1 MQVRI
6 YTRQCLIWPIE
17 QINIPDFSG
26 TVKDLLAREVRDFA
40 PDKLSVSIYTDGKKA
55 SWDTPLFDVEELKII
70 IEPQGVEAAFA
81 IVAAIVAVASV
92 AYSLYMMNRLKADN
106 PAKTSDTSTI
116 YDVNAQGNKVKLQQ
130 VVPENF
136 GLIKHFPDYLADK
149 HTFYRRNKKYIDM
162 ILCQGV
168 GYYEHKTDGSDI
180 YIGNTPFNGYPS
192 SDVKWQIFDPGE
204 DISEN
209 SIESGMHKCW
219 YSSPEVTSSGKTL
232 DPVGNVDP
240 SESGGYVVYTGGKAT
255 AKKTAGQSG
264 GLSWHIMPKSFCGVY
279 WTYAGYRPSVTTG
292 GGQAFVLVAAN
303 IGAKA
308 GDYIQISNASNV
320 RKWADN
326 AECEAAK
333 LDSGNI
339 QLTWTADGTY
349 SDLSCIADT
358 AVNVTITRS
367 ETYMTQVGGGYAG
380 SKYKTWTATT
390 GETSC
395 NVISYSQT
403 DGKIT
408 VEISGIADLPT
419 IPESDFYGYNTLI
432 PEELVHYLTITQEL
446 TESIIDPLTGASRVS
461 DNGTYEITEV
471 GSTTVKGNPGHPVAG
486 GYQTIYERTEVSAPV
501 YTLKRID
508 PDTDTEIPWSGFW
521 GTGWVDG
528 VADDAFSVAVQTNP
542 DAEEAK
548 EYAGPYRACPIGAVC
563 TQFEVDI
570 DFPAGLGYLNS
581 NGKYEERTVKL
592 SIEWRNI
599 DEGGTTGTGK
609 WEAYNYQKTAGTG
622 DELAETITFDL
633 PAGAYECRIKN
644 LSDKVDDAAQVDT
657 VKWTGL
663 KSCIAQPKKYDG
675 MTTILCRFRGS
686 ETLSELS
693 ENQIA
698 TFWTRKLPPVGGGNL
713 AATEDIAPAV
723 QYILQNSKY
732 ANIID
737 ADSLKA
743 LDAYCKNHSYV
754 LSGTIDDDSTLLDE
768 LRNVLKTC
776 MAEVTVADNKVAFA
790 WMSKKTD
797 DDPYQQLF
805 MPQNVTAAPSVNL
818 TFAKDDDVKE
828 IELSY
833 IDSQTWKT
841 ATWFY
846 HLDEKGA
853 VVETTYATTKNAEKL
868 DTWGVKGTN
877 AHHEQARALAVRRL
891 KFLTYCKTQYEI
903 QTELDGLNCQ
913 YLDYVGLVLPQELSN
928 ISGRITA
935 YNSSAKT
942 ITVDQSIP
950 ARFDSGVVYVRK
962 KDGSSINYAFV
973 RKDSLTLEISGSF
986 IAWDPEYGK
995 TLEYPFFAI
1004 GEIVPCW
1011 VQSVEPGDKSCT
1023 LKLVNYDARIF
1034 D

>member
-1 MQVRI
+1 MQINVFS
-6 YTRQCLIWPIE
+6 RQDLNRPIE
-17 QINIPDFSG
+17 SISRDFSG
-26 TVKDLLAREVRDFA
+26 TLSDFFRAEVRGFA
-40 PDKLSVSIYTDGKKA
+40 PEKLACLSVYADGRKIDWAARLDGVK
-55 SWDTPLFDVEELKII
+55 TLNII
-70 IEPQGVEAAFA
+70 IEPGGIETAFA
-81 IVAAIVAVASV
+81 IVAVIVAVASV

-116 YDVNAQGNKVKLQQ
+116 YDVNAQGNKVRLQQ

-204 DISEN
+204 DISKN
-209 SIESGMHKCW
+209 SIEAGMHKCW
-219 YSSPEVTSSGKTL
+219 YSSTEVTSSGKTL

-240 SESGGYVVYTGGKAT
+240 GESGGYKPYTRGKAT
-255 AKKTAGQSG
+255 ANYHDG

-279 WTYAGYRPSVTTG
+279 WAYAGYRPSATG
-292 GGQAFVLVAAN
+292 GGQAFVLTAAN

-308 GDYIQISNASNV
+308 GDYIRITNA
-320 RKWADN
+320 
-326 AECEAAK
+326 
-333 LDSGNI
+333 L
-339 QLTWTADGTY
+339 
-349 SDLSCIADT
+349 
-358 AVNVTITRS
+358 
-367 ETYMTQVGGGYAG
+367 
-380 SKYKTWTATT
+380 
-390 GETSC
+390 
-395 NVISYSQT
+395 
-403 DGKIT
+403 
-408 VEISGIADLPT
+408 
-419 IPESDFYGYNTLI
+419 
-432 PEELVHYLTITQEL
+432 
-446 TESIIDPLTGASRVS
+446 S
-461 DNGTYEITEV
+461 DNGTYEITGV
-471 GSTTVKGNPGHPVAG
+471 GSTTVKGNPGNPVAG
-486 GYQTIYERTEVSAPV
+486 GNQTVYERTEVTAPV
-501 YTLKRID
+501 YTVKRID
-508 PDTDTEIPWSGFW
+508 PDTDKEIPWSGFW
-521 GTGWVDG
+521 GSDHWVDG
-528 VADDAFSVAVQTNP
+528 VPDDALTVSYQENA
-542 DAEEAK
+542 AAAEAK
-548 EYAGPYRACPIGAVC
+548 EYAGPYRACPIGASASEY
-563 TQFEVDI
+563 EVDI
-570 DFPAGLGYLNS
+570 DFPAGLGYLNGS
-581 NGKYEERTVKL
+581 GKYAERTVTL
-592 SIEWRNI
+592 SIEWRKV
-599 DEGGTTGTGK
+599 GTSAWT
-609 WEAYNYQKTAGTG
+609 AYKYTKTAGTG
-622 DELAETITFDL
+622 DELAETITFTLDE
-633 PAGAYECRIKN
+633 GAYECRIKN

-663 KSCIAQPKKYDG
+663 KSCIAQPKTYDG
-675 MTTILCRFRGS
+675 MTVILCRFRGS

-698 TFWTRKLPPVGGGNL
+698 TFWTRKLAPVGGSGL
-713 AATEDIAPAV
+713 VTTEDIAPAV

-776 MAEVTVADNKVAFA
+776 MAEVTVTDNKVAFA

-805 MPQNVTAAPSVNL
+805 MPQNMTAAPSVNL

-833 IDSQTWKT
+833 IDATTWKT

-868 DTWGVKGTN
+868 DTWGVKGSG
-877 AHHEQARALAVRRL
+877 AHHEQARALAERRL
-891 KFLTYCKTQYEI
+891 KFLTYSKVQYEV

-928 ISGRITA
+928 ISGRITE
-935 YNSSAKT
+935 YDSSAKT

-962 KDGSSINYAFV
+962 KDGSSINYPFV
-973 RKDSLTLEISGSF
+973 RKDALTLEISGSF
-986 IAWDPEYGK
+986 IPWDPEYGK

-1004 GEIVPCW
+1004 GEIAPCW

>member
-17 QINIPDFSG
+17 QISIPDFSG

-40 PDKLSVSIYTDGKKA
+40 PDKLSVSIYTDGRKA

-116 YDVNAQGNKVKLQQ
+116 YDVNAQGNKVRLQQ

-168 GYYEHKTDGSDI
+168 GYYEHKTNGSDI

-209 SIESGMHKCW
+209 DIEAGMHKCW

-240 SESGGYVVYTGGKAT
+240 GTSSGYTPYTTGKST
-255 AKKTAGQSG
+255 ANYKDG
-264 GLSWHIMPKSFCGVY
+264 GLRWHVSPKSIYGDFWHYV
-279 WTYAGYRPSVTTG
+279 GYRPSSTTG
-292 GGQAFVLVAAN
+292 GGQAFILSPAN
-303 IGAKA
+303 LSVKV
-308 GDYIQISNASNV
+308 GDYIQISNASTV
-320 RKWADN
+320 RTWADN
-326 AECEAAK
+326 VECEAAN

-339 QLTWTADGTY
+339 QLTWAGTW
-349 SDLSCIADT
+349 SDLACIADT
-358 AVNVTITRS
+358 SVDVTLEKWEKIVISYGNTGPVYQ
-367 ETYMTQVGGGYAG
+367 TYYGTV
-380 SKYKTWTATT
+380 S
-390 GETSC
+390 GEC
-395 NVISYSQT
+395 NVISYSAA

-408 VEISGIADLPT
+408 IEISGLTLPEVT
-419 IPESDFYGYNTLI
+419 GKPEPGTYPGDAGSGYT
-432 PEELVHYLTITQEL
+432 VTITQAL
-446 TESIIDPLTGASRVS
+446 SSSIIDPLTGAARVS
-461 DNGTYEITEV
+461 DDGTYEITEI
-471 GSTTVKGNPGHPVAG
+471 GSTTTTRGASGAG
-486 GYQTIYERTEVSAPV
+486 GAQTIYERTEVSAPV
-501 YTLKRID
+501 YTLRRID
-508 PDTDTEIPWSGFW
+508 PDTDTEIPWSCFW
-521 GTGWVDG
+521 GTGWFDG

-548 EYAGPYRACPIGAVC
+548 EYAGPYRACPIGAIC

-570 DFPAGLGYLNS
+570 DFPAGLGYLNGS
-581 NGKYEERTVKL
+581 GKYEDRTVKL
-592 SIEWRNI
+592 SIEWRKVG
-599 DEGGTTGTGK
+599 ESAWT
-609 WEAYNYQKTAGTG
+609 AYNYQKTAGTG

-644 LSDKVDDAAQVDT
+644 KSDKVDDAAQVDT

-663 KSCIAQPKKYDG
+663 KSCIAQPTSYAG

-698 TFWTRKLPPVGGGNL
+698 TFWTRRLPAVNGTDL
-713 AATEDIAPAV
+713 TVTEDVAPVV
-723 QYILQNSKY
+723 QYILNNSKY
-732 ANIID
+732 AGIID
-737 ADSLKA
+737 HNSLAA
-743 LDAYCKNHSYV
+743 LDAYCKSTGYK
-754 LSGTIDDDSTLLDE
+754 LTGTIDDDSTLLDE
-768 LRNVLKTC
+768 LRNALKVC
-776 MAEVTVADNKVAFA
+776 MSEPTVSNNLVAFA
-790 WMSKKTD
+790 RMTKKSQSD
-797 DDPYQQLF
+797 AFQQIF
-805 MPQNVTAAPSVNL
+805 MPQNLTATPVVNL

-833 IDSQTWKT
+833 LDGVSYKT
-841 ATWFY
+841 STYYY
-846 HLDEKGA
+846 HLDDAGN
-853 VVETTYATTKNAEKL
+853 VVETTYATTNNAEKL
-868 DTWGVKGTN
+868 DTWGIKGTDDN
-877 AHHEQARALAVRRL
+877 HTQARALAVRRL

-928 ISGRITA
+928 ISGRITE
-935 YNSSAKT
+935 YDSSAKT

-973 RKDSLTLEISGSF
+973 RKDALTLEISGSF
-986 IAWDPEYGK
+986 IPWDPEYGA
-995 TLEYPFFAI
+995 TIEYPFFAI

-1023 LKLVNYDARIF
+1023 LKLVNYDSRIF

>member
-17 QINIPDFSG
+17 QISIPDFSG

-40 PDKLSVSIYTDGKKA
+40 PDKLSVSIYTDGRKA

-116 YDVNAQGNKVKLQQ
+116 YDVNAQGNKVRLQQ

-168 GYYEHKTDGSDI
+168 GYYEHKTNGSDI

-240 SESGGYVVYTGGKAT
+240 SESGGYKPYTGGKST
-255 AKKTAGQSG
+255 ASYKSG
-264 GLSWHIMPKSFCGVY
+264 GLSWHLMEKSFCGVY
-279 WTYAGYRPSVTTG
+279 WAYAGYRPSVTTG
-292 GGQAFVLVAAN
+292 GGQAFILAAADL
-303 IGAKA
+303 GVKV
-308 GDYIQISNASNV
+308 GDYIRITNAPDV
-320 RKWADN
+320 RAWASD
-326 AECEAAK
+326 ADADAVL
-333 LDSGNI
+333 LDSGNVQI
-339 QLTWTADGTY
+339 TWAGTW
-349 SDLSCIADT
+349 SDLACIADT
-358 AVNVTITRS
+358 SVDVTLTRWEKIVS
-367 ETYMTQVGGGYAG
+367 GYGNGPVYQTY
-380 SKYKTWTATT
+380 T
-390 GETSC
+390 GTVSGEC
-395 NVISYSQT
+395 NVISYSAA

-408 VEISGIADLPT
+408 IEISGLTLPEVTGKPEPGTYPGDAGSGYTVT
-419 IPESDFYGYNTLI
+419 IRQALSD
-432 PEELVHYLTITQEL
+432 
-446 TESIIDPLTGASRVS
+446 SVS

-471 GSTTVKGNPGHPVAG
+471 GSTTVKGNPANQSAG
-486 GYQTIYERTEVSAPV
+486 GNNTGYLRTEVSAPV
-501 YTLKRID
+501 YTVKKID
-508 PDTDTEIPWSGFW
+508 PDTDKEIPWPGFRAP
-521 GTGWVDG
+521 GWYDG
-528 VADDAFSVAVQTNP
+528 VADDALTISYQENA
-542 DAEEAK
+542 DAAEAK
-548 EYAGPYRACPIGAVC
+548 EYAGPYRACPIGA
-563 TQFEVDI
+563 TATEYEVDI
-570 DFPAGLGYLNS
+570 DFPAGLGYLNGS
-581 NGKYEERTVKL
+581 GKYDERTVTL
-592 SIEWRNI
+592 SIEWRKV
-599 DEGGTTGTGK
+599 GTSAWT
-609 WEAYNYQKTAGTG
+609 AYEYKRTAGTG
-622 DELAETITFDL
+622 DELAETVTFTFD
-633 PAGAYECRIKN
+633 AGAYECRIKN
-644 LSDKVDDAAQVDT
+644 KSDKVDDAAQVDT

-663 KSCIAQPKKYDG
+663 KSCIAQPTSYAG

-698 TFWTRKLPPVGGGNL
+698 TFWTRKLPAVNGTDL
-713 AATEDIAPAV
+713 VITEDVAPVV
-723 QYILQNSKY
+723 QYILNNSKY
-732 ANIID
+732 AGIID
-737 ADSLKA
+737 HNSLAA
-743 LDAYCKNHSYV
+743 LDSYCKSNGYK
-754 LSGTIDDDSTLLDE
+754 LTGTIDDDSTLLDE
-768 LRNVLKTC
+768 LRNALKVC
-776 MAEVTVADNKVAFA
+776 MSEPTVSNNLVSFARMTPKSDSDAF
-790 WMSKKTD
+790 
-797 DDPYQQLF
+797 QQLF
-805 MPQNVTAAPSVNL
+805 MPQNLTAAPVVNL

-833 IDSQTWKT
+833 LDGVSYKT
-841 ATWFY
+841 STYYY
-846 HLDEKGA
+846 HLDDAGN
-853 VVETTYATTKNAEKL
+853 VVETTYATTNNAEKL
-868 DTWGVKGTN
+868 DTWGIKGTDDN
-877 AHHEQARALAVRRL
+877 HAQARALAVRRL

-935 YNSSAKT
+935 YDSTAKT

-962 KDGSSINYAFV
+962 KDGSSINYPFV
-973 RKDSLTLEISGSF
+973 RKGALTLEISGSF
-986 IAWDPEYGK
+986 IPWDPEYGK

>member
-17 QINIPDFSG
+17 QIHIPDFSG

-55 SWDTPLFDVEELKII
+55 SWDTPLFGVEELKII

-116 YDVNAQGNKVKLQQ
+116 YDVNAQGNKVRLQQ

-162 ILCQGV
+162 ILCQGA
-168 GYYEHKTDGSDI
+168 GWYDYKSDGSDI
-180 YIGNTPFNGYPS
+180 YIGNTPFSGYS
-192 SDVKWQIFDPGE
+192 GSDVRYQVFDPGA
-204 DISEN
+204 DVSAN
-209 SIESGMHKCW
+209 GIEAGMHKCW
-219 YSSPEVTSSGKTL
+219 YSSTEVTSSGKTL
-232 DPVGNVDP
+232 NPFGNVDP

-255 AKKTAGQSG
+255 ANYKDG
-264 GLSWHIMPKSFCGVY
+264 GLSWALNPKSFCGVY
-279 WTYAGYRPSVTTG
+279 WRYVGYRPDAD
-292 GGQAFVLVAAN
+292 GQAFVLAPAN
-303 IGAKA
+303 LGVKA
-308 GDYIQISNASNV
+308 GDYIRITNAPDV
-320 RKWADN
+320 RAWAESAD
-326 AECEAAK
+326 ADAVL
-333 LDSGNI
+333 LDSGNVQI
-339 QLTWTADGTY
+339 TWAGTW
-349 SDLSCIADT
+349 SDLACIADT
-358 AVNVTITRS
+358 SVNVTLGYRYQ
-367 ETYMTQVGGGYAG
+367 TYYRMV
-380 SKYKTWTATT
+380 S
-390 GETSC
+390 GEC
-395 NVISYSQT
+395 NVISYSAA

-408 VEISGIADLPT
+408 IEISGL
-419 IPESDFYGYNTLI
+419 TL
-432 PEELVHYLTITQEL
+432 PEEAVGSGGYTVTITQALSDSVIE
-446 TESIIDPLTGASRVS
+446 PLTGEKRLS

-471 GSTTVKGNPGHPVAG
+471 GSTTVKGNPAHPSAG
-486 GYQTIYERTEVSAPV
+486 GNNTVYLQTEVSAPV
-501 YTLKRID
+501 YTVKKID
-508 PDTDTEIPWSGFW
+508 PDTDKEIPWSGFW
-521 GTGWVDG
+521 GSDQWVGG
-528 VADDAFSVAVQTNP
+528 VADDDLTVSYQV
-542 DAEEAK
+542 DADAAEAK

-675 MTTILCRFRGS
+675 MTVILCRFRGS

-698 TFWTRKLPPVGGGNL
+698 TFWTRKLPPVGGGAL

-868 DTWGVKGTN
+868 DTWGIKGTN
-877 AHHEQARALAVRRL
+877 AHHEQARALAERRL
-891 KFLTYCKTQYEI
+891 KFLTYSKIQYEV

-913 YLDYVGLVLPQELSN
+913 YLDYIGLVLPQELSN
-928 ISGRITA
+928 VTGRITA
-935 YNSSAKT
+935 YDSAAKT

-962 KDGSSINYAFV
+962 KDGSSINYPFV
-973 RKDSLTLEISGSF
+973 RKGALTLEISGSF
-986 IAWDPEYGK
+986 IPWDPEYGK

>member
-40 PDKLSVSIYTDGKKA
+40 PDKLSVSIYIDGKKA
-55 SWDTPLFDVEELKII
+55 SWDTRLSGVEELKII

-116 YDVNAQGNKVKLQQ
+116 YDVNAQGNKVRLQQ

-168 GYYEHKTDGSDI
+168 GWYDYKSDGSDI
-180 YIGNTPFNGYPS
+180 YIGNTPFSGYSS
-192 SDVKWQIFDPGE
+192 SDVRYQVFDPGA
-204 DISEN
+204 DVSAN
-209 SIESGMHKCW
+209 GIEEGMHKCW
-219 YSSPEVTSSGKTL
+219 YSSTEVTSSGKTL
-232 DPVGNVDP
+232 NPYGNVAP

-255 AKKTAGQSG
+255 ANYKDGD
-264 GLSWHIMPKSFCGVY
+264 LSWHIMPKSFCGVY
-279 WTYAGYRPSVTTG
+279 WAYAGWAPSVS
-292 GGQAFVLVAAN
+292 GQAFTLAPAN

-308 GDYIQISNASNV
+308 GDYIRITNAPDVRQWADDETANAS
-320 RKWADN
+320 
-326 AECEAAK
+326 K

-339 QLTWTADGTY
+339 QISWTPETAFTDV
-349 SDLSCIADT
+349 SCIADT
-358 AVNVTITRS
+358 AINVIISYHEKWITAYGNGPKY
-367 ETYMTQVGGGYAG
+367 ETLSASTDE
-380 SKYKTWTATT
+380 TAC
-390 GETSC
+390 S
-395 NVISYSQT
+395 VISYGVA
-403 DGKIT
+403 DNGKIT
-408 VEISGIADLPT
+408 AEISGIADLPVISDSQTTSTGNKIKLEKSWYTVT
-419 IPESDFYGYNTLI
+419 IRQALSDS
-432 PEELVHYLTITQEL
+432 V
-446 TESIIDPLTGASRVS
+446 IDPLTGEKRLS

-471 GSTTVKGNPGHPVAG
+471 GSTTVKGNPVHPVAG
-486 GYQTIYERTEVSAPV
+486 GNQVAYERTEVSPPV
-501 YTLKRID
+501 YTVKRID
-508 PDTDTEIPWSGFW
+508 PDTDKEIPWSGFW
-521 GTGWVDG
+521 GSDQWVDG
-528 VADDAFSVAVQTNP
+528 VADDALTVSYQENA
-542 DAEEAK
+542 DAAEAK
-548 EYAGPYRACPIGAVC
+548 EYAGPYRACPIGASASEY
-563 TQFEVDI
+563 EVDI
-570 DFPAGLGYLNS
+570 DFPAGLGYLNGS
-581 NGKYEERTVKL
+581 GKYDERTVTL
-592 SIEWRNI
+592 SIEWRKV
-599 DEGGTTGTGK
+599 GTSAWT
-609 WEAYNYQKTAGTG
+609 AYEYTKTAGTG
-622 DELAETITFDL
+622 DELAETITFTFT
-633 PAGAYECRIKN
+633 PGQYECRIKN
-644 LSDKVDDAAQVDT
+644 KSDKVDDAAQVDT

-663 KSCIAQPKKYDG
+663 KSCIAQPTSYAG

-698 TFWTRKLPPVGGGNL
+698 TFWTRKLPAVNGADL
-713 AATEDIAPAV
+713 TVTEDVAPVV
-723 QYILQNSKY
+723 QYILNNSKY
-732 ANIID
+732 AGIID
-737 ADSLKA
+737 HNSLAA
-743 LDAYCKNHSYV
+743 LDAYCKSNGYK
-754 LSGTIDDDSTLLDE
+754 LTGTIDDDSTLLDE
-768 LRNVLKTC
+768 LRNALKVC
-776 MAEVTVADNKVAFA
+776 MSEPTVSNNLVSFARMTKKSPSDAF
-790 WMSKKTD
+790 
-797 DDPYQQLF
+797 QQIF
-805 MPQNVTAAPSVNL
+805 MPQNLTAAPVVNL

-833 IDSQTWKT
+833 LDGVSYKT
-841 ATWFY
+841 STYYY
-846 HLDEKGA
+846 HLDDAGN
-853 VVETTYATTKNAEKL
+853 VVETTYATTNNAEKL
-868 DTWGVKGTN
+868 DTWGIKGTDDN
-877 AHHEQARALAVRRL
+877 HAQARALAVRRL

-935 YNSSAKT
+935 YDSTAKT

-950 ARFDSGVVYVRK
+950 ARFDSGLVYVRK

-973 RKDSLTLEISGSF
+973 RKDALTLEISGSF
-986 IAWDPEYGK
+986 IPWDPEYGK

-1023 LKLVNYDARIF
+1023 LKLVNYDSRIF